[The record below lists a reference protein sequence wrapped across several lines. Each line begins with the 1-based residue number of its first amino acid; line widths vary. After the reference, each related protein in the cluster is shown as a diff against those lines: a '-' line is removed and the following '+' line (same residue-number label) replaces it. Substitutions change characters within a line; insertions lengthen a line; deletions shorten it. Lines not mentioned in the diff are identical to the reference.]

1 MRKLIFFLGILRPV
15 PKFDVL
21 RKYCFRRRTQNVRVT
36 FRVKGWCMAKVMWC
50 TGSGSLVYKQEIYF
64 LIKIN
69 VFGSIFNI

>member
-1 MRKLIFFLGILRPV
+1 
-15 PKFDVL
+15 
-21 RKYCFRRRTQNVRVT
+21 
-36 FRVKGWCMAKVMWC
+36 MAKVMWC